1 MHPGVRP
8 HEGISTEKNENKDE
22 LCGMLEVL
30 LDDKA
35 SKEERLSRLEA
46 DYGMIR
52 TYELESKVNGMCDY
66 SIGIAKKNYMQGE
79 AQGKTQGKN
88 ELVEVVQR
96 LRRGENR
103 EEIIKSGI
111 DEHTVDLAMTIK

>member
-1 MHPGVRP
+1 
-8 HEGISTEKNENKDE
+8 
-22 LCGMLEVL
+22 ML
-30 LDDKA
+30 KA

-46 DYGMIR
+46 DYGMKR
-52 TYELESKVNGMCDY
+52 TYELESKVDGMCDY

-79 AQGKTQGKN
+79 AQGKN

-96 LRRGENR
+96 LRRGESR